1 MEIDSLTIQLTSL
14 LALHRDDDA
23 NEDDIVFATLDYI
36 RGAHAVAQ
44 MLLLEG
50 RFPELQRCLNLCQA
64 AFGEIVTSP
73 AAASSEEAAA
83 ATAAAPSTTQD
94 SSGPRSER
102 VKAVGSEL
110 RPSLSPS
117 SVEAAAERRRASV
130 VLRSA
135 EDHRVFSALASR
147 TAQLQTQLEAAM
159 QVRRGRD
166 ANYYLH
172 KLGLGV
178 KHNDADETLDKR
190 EAATSIRF
198 FQRQRQQLP
207 RAVPMALL
215 LPQAPNQDA
224 WGRCTQR
231 SAARPPPP
239 PARLS
244 APVQS
249 ERNRSA
255 SLCLPSLNI
264 PGPCGST
271 RQHATS
277 SASGALLGD
286 AAPPPSPPERG
297 IAIGRKSYVNRWK
310 APKRLPPLVTEGRT
324 FCMDRYQAYDV
335 AGGALHNRPQSNNHV
350 GTLADKDGD
359 VEDDGG
365 ICAAQQLYG
374 TLNQNSI
381 PLYAR
386 EVLEEPHLWSL
397 SGSFSSASANWG
409 SPPSSAA
416 MTRPNLTASCY
427 STQLVSR
434 VKSVDGADKHEE
446 EGGPLVGGGGDV
458 GGDAG
463 GPAGFA
469 PVQSAQTRFLLR
481 TASPLLESAANSPV
495 PALSSCSCW
504 CANDDARHPAASAF
518 TSGSHMSHPAQSPS
532 DVVEAF
538 TPRRRL
544 LPVSTSALAT
554 ASSATNVIAS
564 SSLLQPHVGPGVP
577 SDDAHVATSATVTS
591 MPTPRSAPPAA
602 PSRTLEQLRPPSSAT
617 AVASLSS
624 LTRLPAVTSAA
635 AAAAARAVQGVR
647 HTMQFAI
654 TSLKAQHQRS
664 AQALEQCDELA
675 LFRLPYS
682 AREALMASRAR
693 QAAHE
698 YVSGSSS
705 PGGDGGENSV
715 RSVSPVSVGTAA
727 TPNCPLTAAQLT
739 EEQVLPPALPS
750 VDTAAVATAEQHQL
764 QHRRLPPPPPLSLSP
779 SQQLSPDAEGQ
790 LRELRVAC
798 EQHLAASESNV
809 QEMEALWLAQHRQLK
824 SRVAL
829 SCLEDSAE
837 WSRSPGRHLMHRGST
852 SRRSAEQYSRVSS
865 HCEGHARGAAPAHT
879 TTIPPS
885 PALSAS
891 LKSDS
896 PVASTVSA
904 LAATGATGAGT
915 RPPSGLSIRA
925 SASPQQRRRGSRSP
939 ACTLPSAARGTTA
952 ACPVHTAGAVSSEA
966 TGVSKDA
973 SEDNA
978 VLLGATKTMRSVA
991 TVRPL
996 ATRAAQATQEGGD
1009 AAGAGMSVAPAAFS
1023 APSPQQAR
1031 HSGAGDAAGLYT
1043 YSAAVEASG
1052 PNTVEET
1059 LVAWRR
1065 TLQAMDSPS
1074 TATATEV
1081 VRGSGAEA
1089 GELNAAAACSFPSHT
1104 SCSLAATSVAPPPSR
1119 ATEDVPR
1126 MRPSI
1131 RCAAAVVRG
1140 RRTQRFV
1147 CEALRQVFQRVLP
1160 GDLVCP
1166 AWRTDAAAR
1175 PQPPIADLPNASLIG
1190 MKEAE
1195 ASAKVSGCA
1204 AHRTVGSMARVM
1216 NLTSGSSIDSLASAG
1231 AARVLNAAAPS
1242 PWLPPSDFTSA
1253 GPSKEAVTSVIRHV
1267 NAAYRANA
1275 TLLSI
1280 EDWTAVAPHMLA
1292 RSLPLSVRAVRIQRW
1307 WRQRLAV
1314 RLYRQRRAA
1323 QEAYLVEEERR
1334 DAAALR
1340 LQRQIRVHWALK
1352 VVARRAAAVAAR
1364 IEHRVA
1370 AERTTAKHSGS
1381 VDGLTDGSVAFGA
1394 SNSLTTTPS
1403 SNRHLRRVVTPHSC
1417 GCSRG
1422 SSSSPRVRRARS
1434 VRITSQAGTDG
1445 SLARLRTFKLAAF
1458 PAATSGGV
1466 DKDASIFFRSAR
1478 AAVAPDDVDRHVRSH
1493 RPRSPSKATTVETD
1507 ATMVRTTAAPLSVH
1521 SETTSEQRPSTTRR
1535 AAVPQMQP
1543 ELVIA
1548 AAQRIQRCYRHH
1560 LARLYTARL
1569 RREVEVL
1576 SAVVTRRAPLAAI
1589 RVTLTAAPLSAPTVR
1604 SLIESRSSD
1613 GVCAGAG
1620 ELSDILTAASA
1631 RELGEGSD
1639 TAVMRSLL
1647 DGCTGDVCEACLQR
1661 GLAAR
1666 RHGDYKPPLERVSLR
1681 ELQRIRQEREDEA
1694 AQQRQLHELEQRRK
1708 LEQRK
1713 RQERQVLEASKTIQ
1727 RIGRGCRWRR
1737 WLRERELKARQRAEH
1752 HQVALLSCSSVKGIH
1767 SVQLVSSDGQGTQ
1780 PVMSSEDEQYLQ
1792 LAGGEAVTSHMILRL
1807 RATYSQW
1814 FGIATDPTSA
1824 QYIVSHCTPA
1834 QLATVPTIEAFV
1846 AAFASRAEVYNRYR
1860 HTCAKSLQ
1868 LAWRLHRA
1876 QLHGRRQQG
1885 RIVSASKS

>member
-1 MEIDSLTIQLTSL
+1 MEIDSLKIQLTSL
-14 LALHRDDDA
+14 LALHHDDDA

-36 RGAHAVAQ
+36 RGAHTVAQ

-64 AFGEIVTSP
+64 AFGEIATDP

-83 ATAAAPSTTQD
+83 TTAAAAPSTTQD
-94 SSGPRSER
+94 TSGPLSER

-117 SVEAAAERRRASV
+117 SVDAASERRRTSV

-198 FQRQRQQLP
+198 FQWQLQQLP
-207 RAVPMALL
+207 RAAPMASL
-215 LPQAPNQDA
+215 LPPAPNQDA
-224 WGRCTQR
+224 WGRSTQT

-244 APVQS
+244 APVQG

-255 SLCLPSLNI
+255 SLCLASLNI
-264 PGPCGST
+264 PAPCGST

-277 SASGALLGD
+277 SASVALLGD
-286 AAPPPSPPERG
+286 APPPPSPPERG

-310 APKRLPPLVTEGRT
+310 APKYLPPLVTEGRT

-335 AGGALHNRPQSNNHV
+335 AADALHNRLQSNNHV

-365 ICAAQQLYG
+365 IRAVQQLYG
-374 TLNQNSI
+374 TLSQDSM
-381 PLYAR
+381 PLYSR
-386 EVLEEPHLWSL
+386 EVLKEPHLWSL
-397 SGSFSSASANWG
+397 SGSLSSASSNWV

-416 MTRPNLTASCY
+416 VTRPNPTASCY
-427 STQLVSR
+427 SAQLVSR
-434 VKSVDGADKHEE
+434 VKCA
-446 EGGPLVGGGGDV
+446 
-458 GGDAG
+458 
-463 GPAGFA
+463 
-469 PVQSAQTRFLLR
+469 RFLLQ

-504 CANDDARHPAASAF
+504 CADDDARHPAVNAF
-518 TSGSHMSHPAQSPS
+518 TSGSHTSHPAQSPS
-532 DVVEAF
+532 DVAEAF

-564 SSLLQPHVGPGVP
+564 SSLLQSHVGRGAP
-577 SDDAHVATSATVTS
+577 SDDAHVAASATFTS
-591 MPTPRSAPPAA
+591 MPTPRSASTAA
-602 PSRTLEQLRPPSSAT
+602 PSRTLEQLHLPSSAT
-617 AVASLSS
+617 AVASLPS
-624 LTRLPAVTSAA
+624 LTGLPATTSAA
-635 AAAAARAVQGVR
+635 AAAAARAVQDVR
-647 HTMQFAI
+647 HTMQFAM

-675 LFRLPYS
+675 LSRLPYS

-693 QAAHE
+693 QATHA

-705 PGGDGGENSV
+705 PGGGGGVNSV
-715 RSVSPVSVGTAA
+715 RSVSPISVGTAT

-750 VDTAAVATAEQHQL
+750 VDAAAVATAEQHQL
-764 QHRRLPPPPPLSLSP
+764 KYRRLPPPPPPSLLLSLSP

-790 LRELRVAC
+790 LRELRAAC

-809 QEMEALWLAQHRQLK
+809 REMEALWLAQHRQLK

-829 SCLEDSAE
+829 TCLEDFAE
-837 WSRSPGRHLMHRGST
+837 WSRSPGRDLMHRSSNGPQHRGST
-852 SRRSAEQYSRVSS
+852 SRRSAEQ
-865 HCEGHARGAAPAHT
+865 CT
-879 TTIPPS
+879 
-885 PALSAS
+885 S

-896 PVASTVSA
+896 PVASTVK
-904 LAATGATGAGT
+904 
-915 RPPSGLSIRA
+915 
-925 SASPQQRRRGSRSP
+925 
-939 ACTLPSAARGTTA
+939 
-952 ACPVHTAGAVSSEA
+952 

-978 VLLGATKTMRSVA
+978 VLLGAAKTMRSV
-991 TVRPL
+991 

-1009 AAGAGMSVAPAAFS
+1009 AARAEISVAPAAFS
-1023 APSPQQAR
+1023 AQSPQQAR

-1052 PNTVEET
+1052 SDTVEET

-1065 TLQAMDSPS
+1065 TLRAMDSPS
-1074 TATATEV
+1074 TATEV
-1081 VRGSGAEA
+1081 VHGSGAEA
-1089 GELNAAAACSFPSHT
+1089 GELNAASACSFPSHT
-1104 SCSLAATSVAPPPSR
+1104 SCCLAATAVAPPPSR
-1119 ATEDVPR
+1119 ATEGVPR
-1126 MRPSI
+1126 MWPSI
-1131 RCAAAVVRG
+1131 RCAAAVVRC

-1147 CEALRQVFQRVLP
+1147 CETLRQVVQRVLP
-1160 GDLVCP
+1160 GDLVRP
-1166 AWRTDAAAR
+1166 AWKTGAAAR
-1175 PQPPIADLPNASLIG
+1175 PQPPFVGLPSVSLIG
-1190 MKEAE
+1190 MNGAE
-1195 ASAKVSGCA
+1195 ASAKASGCA
-1204 AHRTVGSMARVM
+1204 ARRTVGSMTRVM
-1216 NLTSGSSIDSLASAG
+1216 NLMSGSSIDPPASTG
-1231 AARVLNAAAPS
+1231 SARALNAAAPS
-1242 PWLPPSDFTSA
+1242 PWLPPSGFTCA

-1275 TLLSI
+1275 MLLSI
-1280 EDWTAVAPHMLA
+1280 EDWTTVAPDLLA
-1292 RSLPLSVRAVRIQRW
+1292 RSLPLSVRALRIQKW

-1314 RLYRQRRAA
+1314 RLCRQRRAA

-1340 LQRQIRVHWALK
+1340 LQRQIRVHWAQK
-1352 VVARRAAAVAAR
+1352 TVARRAAAVAAR

-1370 AERTTAKHSGS
+1370 AEQTTAKHSGS
-1381 VDGLTDGSVAFGA
+1381 VDGLIDGSVAFGA
-1394 SNSLTTTPS
+1394 SSSLTTTPS
-1403 SNRHLRRVVTPHSC
+1403 SNRHLRRLVTPHGR

-1422 SSSSPRVRRARS
+1422 SSSSLQVRSARS
-1434 VRITSQAGTDG
+1434 VRTTSQAGTDCF
-1445 SLARLRTFKLAAF
+1445 LATLRTFKLAAL

-1478 AAVAPDDVDRHVRSH
+1478 AAVAPDDVDRRVRSH
-1493 RPRSPSKATTVETD
+1493 RPRSPSKATAVETD
-1507 ATMVRTTAAPLSVH
+1507 ATMVQTTAAPLSVH
-1521 SETTSEQRPSTTRR
+1521 SDTTSEQRRSTTRP

-1560 LARLYTARL
+1560 LARLHTARL

-1589 RVTLTAAPLSAPTVR
+1589 RVTLTAAPLS
-1604 SLIESRSSD
+1604 
-1613 GVCAGAG
+1613 
-1620 ELSDILTAASA
+1620 DILTAASA
-1631 RELGEGSD
+1631 RELDQGSD
-1639 TAVMRSLL
+1639 TTVMRSLL
-1647 DGCTGDVCEACLQR
+1647 DRCTGDVCEAHLQR

-1666 RHGDYKPPLERVSLR
+1666 RHGDYKAPLERVSLR
-1681 ELQRIRQEREDEA
+1681 ELQRIRQE
-1694 AQQRQLHELEQRRK
+1694 L
-1708 LEQRK
+1708 
-1713 RQERQVLEASKTIQ
+1713 
-1727 RIGRGCRWRR
+1727 GRGCRWRR
-1737 WLRERELKARQRAEH
+1737 WLRERELKVRQRADH

-1767 SVQLVSSDGQGTQ
+1767 SVQLLSSDGQGTQ
-1780 PVMSSEDEQYLQ
+1780 PVMSSEDERYLQ
-1792 LAGGEAVTSHMILRL
+1792 LAGGEAVASRMILRL
-1807 RATYSQW
+1807 RATHPQW

-1868 LAWRLHRA
+1868 LAWRLHREK
-1876 QLHGRRQQG
+1876 LHGRRM
-1885 RIVSASKS
+1885 VSASES

>member
-1 MEIDSLTIQLTSL
+1 MEIDSLKIQLTSL
-14 LALHRDDDA
+14 LALHHDDDA

-36 RGAHAVAQ
+36 RGAHTVAQ

-64 AFGEIVTSP
+64 AFGEIATDP

-83 ATAAAPSTTQD
+83 TTAAAAPSTTQD
-94 SSGPRSER
+94 TSGPLSER

-117 SVEAAAERRRASV
+117 SVDAASERRRTSV

-198 FQRQRQQLP
+198 FQWQLQQLP
-207 RAVPMALL
+207 RAAPMASL
-215 LPQAPNQDA
+215 LPPAPNQDA
-224 WGRCTQR
+224 WGRSTQT

-244 APVQS
+244 APVQG

-255 SLCLPSLNI
+255 SLCLASLNI
-264 PGPCGST
+264 PAPCGST

-277 SASGALLGD
+277 SASVALLGD
-286 AAPPPSPPERG
+286 APPPPSPPERG

-310 APKRLPPLVTEGRT
+310 APKYLPPLVTEGRT

-335 AGGALHNRPQSNNHV
+335 AADALHNRLQSNNHV

-365 ICAAQQLYG
+365 IRAVQQLYG
-374 TLNQNSI
+374 TLSQDSM
-381 PLYAR
+381 PLYSR
-386 EVLEEPHLWSL
+386 EVLKEPHLWSL
-397 SGSFSSASANWG
+397 SGSLSSASSNWV

-416 MTRPNLTASCY
+416 VTRPNPTASCY
-427 STQLVSR
+427 SAQLVSR
-434 VKSVDGADKHEE
+434 VKCVDGADEHEE
-446 EGGPLVGGGGDV
+446 EGGSLACGGGDV

-463 GPAGFA
+463 GQAGFA
-469 PVQSAQTRFLLR
+469 PVQSTQARFLLQ

-504 CANDDARHPAASAF
+504 CADDDARHPAVNAF
-518 TSGSHMSHPAQSPS
+518 TSGSHTSHPAQSPS
-532 DVVEAF
+532 DVAEAF

-564 SSLLQPHVGPGVP
+564 SSLLQSHVGRGAP
-577 SDDAHVATSATVTS
+577 SDDAHVAASATFTS
-591 MPTPRSAPPAA
+591 MPTPRSASTAA
-602 PSRTLEQLRPPSSAT
+602 PSRTLEQLHLPSSAT
-617 AVASLSS
+617 AVASLPS
-624 LTRLPAVTSAA
+624 LTGLPATTSAA
-635 AAAAARAVQGVR
+635 AAAAARAVQDVR
-647 HTMQFAI
+647 HTMQFAM

-675 LFRLPYS
+675 LSRLPYS

-693 QAAHE
+693 QATHA

-705 PGGDGGENSV
+705 PGGGGGVNSV
-715 RSVSPVSVGTAA
+715 RSVSPISVGTAT

-750 VDTAAVATAEQHQL
+750 VDAAAVATAEQHQL
-764 QHRRLPPPPPLSLSP
+764 KYRRLPPPPPPSLLLSLSP

-790 LRELRVAC
+790 LRELRAAC

-809 QEMEALWLAQHRQLK
+809 REMEALWLAQHRQLK

-829 SCLEDSAE
+829 TCLEDFAE
-837 WSRSPGRHLMHRGST
+837 WSRSPGRDLMHRSSNGPQHRGST
-852 SRRSAEQYSRVSS
+852 SRRSAEQCSCVDPP
-865 HCEGHARGAAPAHT
+865 CGGHARGAAPAHT
-879 TTIPPS
+879 TTVPPS
-885 PALSAS
+885 PTLPAS

-915 RPPSGLSIRA
+915 RPPSGLPTCA
-925 SASPQQRRRGSRSP
+925 SAAPPQRRRGSRSP
-939 ACTLPSAARGTTA
+939 ACTLPSATRGTIA
-952 ACPVHTAGAVSSEA
+952 ACPFHTVGAVSSEE

-978 VLLGATKTMRSVA
+978 VLLGAAKTMRSV
-991 TVRPL
+991 

-1009 AAGAGMSVAPAAFS
+1009 AARAEISVAPAAFS
-1023 APSPQQAR
+1023 AQSPQQAR

-1052 PNTVEET
+1052 SDTVEET

-1065 TLQAMDSPS
+1065 TLRAMDSPS
-1074 TATATEV
+1074 TATEV
-1081 VRGSGAEA
+1081 VHGSGAEA
-1089 GELNAAAACSFPSHT
+1089 GELNAASACSFPSHT
-1104 SCSLAATSVAPPPSR
+1104 SCCLAATAVAPPPSR
-1119 ATEDVPR
+1119 ATEGVPR
-1126 MRPSI
+1126 MWPSI
-1131 RCAAAVVRG
+1131 RCAAAVVRC

-1147 CEALRQVFQRVLP
+1147 CETLRQVVQRVLP
-1160 GDLVCP
+1160 GDLVRP
-1166 AWRTDAAAR
+1166 AWKTGAAAR
-1175 PQPPIADLPNASLIG
+1175 PQPPFVGLPSVSLIG
-1190 MKEAE
+1190 MNGAE
-1195 ASAKVSGCA
+1195 ASAKASGCA
-1204 AHRTVGSMARVM
+1204 ARRTVGSMTRVM
-1216 NLTSGSSIDSLASAG
+1216 NLMSGSSIDPPASTG
-1231 AARVLNAAAPS
+1231 SARALNAAAPS
-1242 PWLPPSDFTSA
+1242 PWLPPSGFTCA

-1275 TLLSI
+1275 MLLSI
-1280 EDWTAVAPHMLA
+1280 EDWTTVAPDLLA
-1292 RSLPLSVRAVRIQRW
+1292 RSLPLSVRALRIQKW

-1314 RLYRQRRAA
+1314 RLCRQRRAA

-1340 LQRQIRVHWALK
+1340 LQRQIRVHWAQK
-1352 VVARRAAAVAAR
+1352 TVARRAAAVAAR

-1370 AERTTAKHSGS
+1370 AEQTTAKHSGS
-1381 VDGLTDGSVAFGA
+1381 VDGLIDGSVAFGA
-1394 SNSLTTTPS
+1394 SSSLTTTPS
-1403 SNRHLRRVVTPHSC
+1403 SNRHLRRLVTPHGR

-1422 SSSSPRVRRARS
+1422 SSSSLQVRSARS
-1434 VRITSQAGTDG
+1434 VRTTSQAGTDCF
-1445 SLARLRTFKLAAF
+1445 LATLRTFKLAAL

-1478 AAVAPDDVDRHVRSH
+1478 AAVAPDDVDRRVRSH
-1493 RPRSPSKATTVETD
+1493 RPRSPSKATAVETD
-1507 ATMVRTTAAPLSVH
+1507 ATMVQTTAAPLSVH
-1521 SETTSEQRPSTTRR
+1521 SDTTSEQRRSTTRP

-1560 LARLYTARL
+1560 LARLHTARL

-1589 RVTLTAAPLSAPTVR
+1589 RVTLTAAPLS
-1604 SLIESRSSD
+1604 
-1613 GVCAGAG
+1613 
-1620 ELSDILTAASA
+1620 DILTAASA
-1631 RELGEGSD
+1631 RELDQGSD
-1639 TAVMRSLL
+1639 TTVMRSLL
-1647 DGCTGDVCEACLQR
+1647 DRCTGDVCEAHLQR

-1666 RHGDYKPPLERVSLR
+1666 RHGDYKAPLERVSLR

-1713 RQERQVLEASKTIQ
+1713 RRERQVLEASKTIQ
-1727 RIGRGCRWRR
+1727 RVGRGCRWRR
-1737 WLRERELKARQRAEH
+1737 WLRERELKVRQRADH

-1767 SVQLVSSDGQGTQ
+1767 SVQLLSSDGQGTQ
-1780 PVMSSEDEQYLQ
+1780 PVMSSEDERYLQ
-1792 LAGGEAVTSHMILRL
+1792 LAGGEAVASRMILRL
-1807 RATYSQW
+1807 RATHPQW

-1868 LAWRLHRA
+1868 LAWRLHREK
-1876 QLHGRRQQG
+1876 LHGRRM
-1885 RIVSASKS
+1885 VSASES